1 MTKNPLVAPTDR
13 VLQTIAHI
21 SVRDLACAWEGPTE
35 PPSVIEWQWV
45 VHLSLGCGWCWE
57 SMKFSAKRSIFGTW
71 SSRLRS
77 AMEKVFLSSVED
89 RNRLAPRHRA
99 ALRAAKGGGPE
110 LCMLLLEEE
119 AAANVGGPAPGSW
132 EYFWFPPEILA
143 LAIADEPD
151 LAHDLIARY
160 LVLTAANLC
169 LRRKWVAANRA
180 VKLARDYAAAGRGG
194 PEPRASVLEAAALV
208 AAGRANAGRCLALVD
223 DSLDALARYRPRD
236 RRAEVLLNAAVAL
249 SRHGESMGEH
259 AATLLR
265 RAAAEIDRVD
275 PAVNPELRARIRHL
289 LAASA
294 GSSEAEV
301 PVTTPP
307 EPRARKPRKTTAAGR
322 YRLYEPLPKKFHRRE
337 KQRR

>member
-1 MTKNPLVAPTDR
+1 MTRNQAVKATARGMPPIT
-13 VLQTIAHI
+13 HI

-45 VHLSLGCGWCWE
+45 VHLSLGCDWCWE
-57 SMKFSAKRSIFGTW
+57 EMKFSAKRSILGSW

-77 AMEKVFLSSVED
+77 ALDKVFLSSVAD

-99 ALRAAKGGGPE
+99 ALRAAQGGGPE

-119 AAANVGGPAPGSW
+119 AAANVGRPVPESG
-132 EYFWFPPEILA
+132 EYFWFPPAILT
-143 LAIADEPD
+143 LAVADEPD

-160 LVLTAANLC
+160 MVLTAENLC
-169 LRRKWVAANRA
+169 LRKKWVAANRA
-180 VKLARDYAAAGRGG
+180 VTLARDYAAAGRGG

-208 AAGRANAGRCLALVD
+208 AAGRTNAERCLALVD
-223 DSLDALARYRPRD
+223 ESLDALARYRPRD
-236 RRAEVLLNAAVAL
+236 RRAEVLLNVGVAL
-249 SRHGESMGEH
+249 TKHGESMGEH
-259 AATLLR
+259 AAALLR

-289 LAASA
+289 LEPAA

-301 PVTTPP
+301 PVKTPP
-307 EPRARKPRKTTAAGR
+307 EPRARKPLKTTSAGR
-322 YRLYEPLPKKFHRRE
+322 YRLYEPLPKKFHRQK
-337 KQRR
+337 KQR